1 MVVEN
6 YIIIVKGDVNGDGVI
21 TPLDYVKIK
30 NHIMGTDTIT
40 KEYLYLAADYNDDSI
55 ISPLDYVKVKN
66 YIMNG
71 E

>member
-1 MVVEN
+1 M
-6 YIIIVKGDVNGDGVI
+6 YSGLIIKESLKDEKI
-21 TPLDYVKIK
+21 LDYVKIK